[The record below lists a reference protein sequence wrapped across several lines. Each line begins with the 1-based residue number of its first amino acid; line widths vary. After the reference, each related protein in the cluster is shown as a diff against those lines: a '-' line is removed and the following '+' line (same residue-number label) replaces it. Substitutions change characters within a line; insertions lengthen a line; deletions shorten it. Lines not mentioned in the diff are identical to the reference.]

1 MSITHN
7 DAVLHLLAD
16 LSMLTKKGEKSNMN
30 PTWGQFFD
38 AAVAMV
44 GFGIGGWMIG
54 KMTYG
59 AIIPDN
65 AGMLTSIGAIAA
77 GASVGALGGKFTG
90 RLAQL
95 TSILTRHSTMGVGR
109 LLQSTTR
116 KAVSGFRSI
125 FVNKKKAQDIYDIA
139 YHLSGSSRF
148 REYAEMIKAKRKEG
162 EEFWIVGTLDAKG
175 QIISR
180 REMSDERYQEF
191 KKKLG
196 DGMPCVLEEI
206 RTDAETAQTTYTSKV
221 SGAGLAASAVYEV
234 VHDTQGD
241 IVSETWQ
248 LGETKFDDR
257 DEFVQAM
264 DTAVDA
270 YRSGQKPAP

>member
-1 MSITHN
+1 MSIAHN
-7 DAVLHLLAD
+7 DALLHLLAD

-44 GFGIGGWMIG
+44 GFGVGGWVIG

-65 AGMLTSIGAIAA
+65 AGMLSSIGAIAA
-77 GASVGALGGKFTG
+77 GAAVGALGGKFTG

-95 TSILTRHSTMGVGR
+95 TSILTRHSAMGVGY
-109 LLQSTTR
+109 LAKTAAS
-116 KAVSGFRSI
+116 VSGFRSI

-148 REYAEMIKAKRKEG
+148 REYAEMNKAKRKEG

-180 REMSDERYQEF
+180 REMSDERYQKF
-191 KKKLG
+191 KEKLG

-234 VHDTQGD
+234 VHDKQGD

-248 LGETKFDDR
+248 LGETKFEDR

-264 DTAVDA
+264 DAAVDA